1 MKLFCFFRSF
11 TCRLHGLSSNHI
23 ARIITKKDGE
33 KFDYLICFDDFNV
46 QEVKGLLPGISHDK
60 IILLG
65 KFDRQVKDG
74 IIKDPY
80 YASDDE
86 EFERVYEICQRA
98 CRAFL
103 DSVDFDYV

>member
-1 MKLFCFFRSF
+1 M
-11 TCRLHGLSSNHI
+11 HGLNSNHI
-23 ARIITKKDGE
+23 ARIITEKDGE
-33 KFDYLICFDDFNV
+33 KFDYLVCFDDFNV
-46 QEVKGLLPGISHDK
+46 QEVKRLLPGISQDK
-60 IILLG
+60 IVLLG
-65 KFDRQVKDG
+65 KFDRQLKDG

-86 EFERVYEICQRA
+86 EFEQVYEICQRA